1 MNHMFSPINRF
12 CRTAAN
18 AATGV
23 WRFYLEGFRQMT
35 VGRKLWA
42 LIIVKLI
49 FIFLVLKLFFF
60 PDILSRDFDTDQ
72 ERANHVRKQLMQE
85 NQVKNIEIK
94 YITHL
99 N

>member
-1 MNHMFSPINRF
+1 MIAHLNLLVRN
-12 CRTAAN
+12 AAN

-23 WRFYLEGFRQMT
+23 WRFYLDGFRQMT

-60 PDILSRDFDTDQ
+60 PDILSRDFETDQ
-72 ERANHVRKQLMQE
+72 ERADHVRHQLMQE
-85 NQVKNIEIK
+85 KKSEILNLT
-94 YITHL
+94 IIHL

>member
-1 MNHMFSPINRF
+1 MFSPVNLFVRH
-12 CRTAAN
+12 AAN

-23 WRFYLEGFRQMT
+23 WRFYLDGFRQMT

-60 PDILSRDFDTDQ
+60 PNILSRDFDTDQ
-72 ERANHVRKQLMQE
+72 ERADHVRRQLMQDSKKQTSE
-85 NQVKNIEIK
+85 TII
-94 YITHL
+94 HL